1 MITIID
7 DFINKE
13 ALDLF
18 FNFFKFNPSFDI
30 VIEKGKE
37 NEVKRTGNKVHIF
50 CKENVYA
57 FRMLSYLFKN
67 EEFIDIKENPIS
79 SGLTYYT
86 DCSRNGVVNFDF
98 FKQMI
103 YVLAAEGYNRLCLYT
118 EDTYEVDNEPYF
130 GHLRGRYSQEEIKQM
145 VSFAEMF
152 GIELFPGISTF
163 AHLDNIFFWHEYE
176 QILDNR
182 DTIMIGEE
190 RTYTLIRNMFAS
202 IAKCYKSREVHI
214 GFDEAHYACL
224 GRYFDKHGV
233 VNRKEEVIKHLRR
246 VLDIA
251 KEYGFNC
258 SIWSDM
264 FFILEFGSYYKA
276 TEIKDSSFGEEIL
289 KLIPKD
295 VKLIYWDYYHVD
307 KAIYNKMFELH
318 EQIGN
323 PLSFAGGSWNWLGFA
338 PLNQMSLSHAIPA
351 IEACKEHHIDEIYCT
366 AWGDN
371 GNECSRSAVYPTL
384 FLYGEFINTSKVD
397 LVKVSDRL
405 KQITGLTLD
414 NFYTLDKLN
423 ERPGNEGMK
432 IGLSNPAK
440 YLVYND
446 PLNGVFDYHISDLD
460 VKCTKK
466 VLKELNSIDYQN
478 SICSYTYETSIALAK
493 LIIEKATIG
502 NDIYDAYHKNDR
514 EKIEKLINKRIPSII
529 KRYKEFYEVYR
540 TQWLKENKS
549 MGLEVI
555 QGRLSY
561 QFIRLEETKRI
572 LTDYLNG
579 KLTRIEELEQPKLSQ
594 KYGWEQD
601 EYVYKHNYQYMA
613 NVFMNK

>member
-1 MITIID
+1 MISIKEN
-7 DFINKE
+7 FIKKE

-18 FNFFKFNPSFDI
+18 FGFFKFNPCYDI
-30 VIEKGKE
+30 VLEKGKQ
-37 NEVKRTGNKVHIF
+37 NEVTKNGKKVHII
-50 CKENVYA
+50 CKDNVYA
-57 FRMLSYLFKN
+57 FRMLSHLFKN
-67 EEFIDIKENPIS
+67 DGDFSITENPAS

-86 DCSRNGVVNFDF
+86 DCSRNGVVNLDF
-98 FKQMI
+98 FKEMV

-130 GHLRGRYSQEEIKQM
+130 GHLRGRYTQEEIKKM
-145 VSFAEMF
+145 VAFAEMF
-152 GIELFPGISTF
+152 GIELFPGISTL

-176 QILDNR
+176 QILDIR

-202 IAKCYKSREVHI
+202 ISKCYKSREVHI
-214 GFDEAHYACL
+214 GFDEAHYVCL

-233 VNRKEEVIKHLRR
+233 VNRKEEVIKHLRK

-251 KEYGFNC
+251 KEFGFNC

-264 FFILEFGSYYKA
+264 FFILEFGGYYKA
-276 TEIKDSSFGEEIL
+276 TENKDSKFSDEIL

-307 KAIYNKMFELH
+307 KAIYDKMFRLH

-323 PLSFAGGSWNWLGFA
+323 PLSFAGGSWNWLGYA

-351 IEACKEHHIDEIYCT
+351 IEACKDHHIDEIYCT

-371 GNECSRSAVYPTL
+371 GNECSRSAVHPTL
-384 FLYGEFINTSKVD
+384 FLYAEFLNTGVVD
-397 LVKVSDRL
+397 LKQISARL
-405 KQITGLTLD
+405 KQVTGLTLD
-414 NFYTLDKLN
+414 NYYTLDKLN

-432 IGLSNPAK
+432 MGLSNPAK

-446 PLNGVFDYHISDLD
+446 PLNGVFDYHISELD

-466 VLKELNSIDYQN
+466 VLKELKAINFAD
-478 SICSYTYETSIALAK
+478 SICAYTYETAISLAK
-493 LIIEKATIG
+493 LIIQKATIG

-514 EKIEKLINKRIPSII
+514 EKLAKLIKTRIPAIER
-529 KRYKEFYEVYR
+529 RYKEFHEVYR
-540 TQWLKENKS
+540 TQWMKENKS
-549 MGLEVI
+549 MGFEVI

-561 QFIRLEETKRI
+561 QFIRLGETKRV
-572 LTDYLNG
+572 LQDYLDG
-579 KLTRIEELEQPKLSQ
+579 KITRIEELEQPKLSE
-594 KYGWEQD
+594 KYGWEKD
-601 EYVYKHNYQYMA
+601 EYVYKHSYLQMA